1 MNIKHFT
8 EALLLK
14 WVFSAF
20 RTMPLDLASFTGGM
34 IARAIGPFLSAHQ
47 TAKKNLKLAY
57 PNLTRDEQYT
67 FLSAMWDNL
76 GRTAAEMP
84 HLPDN
89 LFSRVEMSGLEHIPK
104 DGKPVLFFS
113 AHLANWELNA
123 PMAFRHGVNLAVIY
137 RHANNPY
144 VDEMIRSLRA
154 SQCNDQFAKGPKGGA
169 GLMRALRAKQSIAML
184 IDQKMNDG
192 IALPFFGHNAMTATA
207 IAELSLRFNLPIIPA
222 HVVRTKGAHFKG
234 YVSPPLAYEKTG
246 DKEKDVRTIM
256 LAINRIIEGWIREH
270 PEQWFWVH
278 KRWPKEAWGIS

>member
-1 MNIKHFT
+1 MKFQHVI

-20 RTMPLDLASFTGGM
+20 RTMSLDMASFTGGM
-34 IARAIGPFLSAHQ
+34 IARSIGPFLPAHQ

-57 PNLTRDEQYT
+57 PNLTRDEEYKL
-67 FLSAMWDNL
+67 LSAMWENL
-76 GRTAAEMP
+76 GRTSAELP
-84 HLPDN
+84 HLPDT
-89 LFSRVEMSGLEHIPK
+89 LYSRVEISGLEHIPR
-104 DGKPVLFFS
+104 DGKPTLFFS
-113 AHLANWELNA
+113 AHLGNWELNA
-123 PMAFRHGVNLAVIY
+123 PMAFRNGVNLAVIY

-154 SQCNDQFAKGPKGGA
+154 SQCADQFAKGPRGGM

-192 IALPFFGHNAMTATA
+192 IALPFFGHEAMTATA
-207 IAELSLRFNLPIIPA
+207 IAELALRFDLPIIPA

-234 YVSPPLAYEKTG
+234 YVDAPLVYEKTG

-256 LAINRIIEGWIREH
+256 LMINRILESWIRAH

-278 KRWPKEAWGIS
+278 KRWPKEAWGIK